1 MSLKDRFANHSD
13 TPADQPQP
21 EEQKSV
27 ELYDTPGHARNICF
41 VQADG
46 SMTFLNYAYL
56 VSGEYDPEKS
66 EIKLSFTTHQVNIN
80 GTNIH
85 GVFNSLLL
93 HSVQKLYEVMQRYE
107 SVQAGN
113 NTTIFKIYIQK
124 LISNV

>member
-13 TPADQPQP
+13 TPAEQPQP

-56 VSGEYDPEKS
+56 VCGEFNSNTGEV
-66 EIKLSFTTHQVNIN
+66 KLGFTTHLIIIN
-80 GTNIH
+80 GEKLDALYSLFLDHSIKSVRCINLRYNKVFDDKNIT
-85 GVFNSLLL
+85 VT
-93 HSVQKLYEVMQRYE
+93 EM
-107 SVQAGN
+107 
-113 NTTIFKIYIQK
+113 KILDK
-124 LISNV
+124 P

>member
-1 MSLKDRFANHSD
+1 MSLKDRFANRSETKD
-13 TPADQPQP
+13 EQPQP

-56 VSGEYDPEKS
+56 VSGEYDPERS

-80 GTNIH
+80 GINIH
-85 GVFNSLLL
+85 SVFNSLLL
-93 HSVQKLYEVMQRYE
+93 HSVQKLYEALQRYE
-107 SVQAGN
+107 SVQVGN
-113 NTTIFKIYIQK
+113 GATISKIYIQK